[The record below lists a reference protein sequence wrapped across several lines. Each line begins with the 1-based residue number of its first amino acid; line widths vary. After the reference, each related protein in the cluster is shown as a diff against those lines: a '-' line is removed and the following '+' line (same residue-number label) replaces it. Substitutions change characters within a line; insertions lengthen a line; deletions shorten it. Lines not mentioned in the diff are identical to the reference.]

1 MSEKKIQFPSVR
13 KGDPQNIIV
22 LVGLWIC
29 AATVAII
36 LIFNYSARR
45 KSPAESKR
53 TEAQTIVKQNH
64 NHRYSHHS
72 TSMYATVEMNNRH
85 TKPDND

>member
-1 MSEKKIQFPSVR
+1 MSEKKLPFPSVR

-22 LVGLWIC
+22 LLGLWIC

-53 TEAQTIVKQNH
+53 TEAQTIVKKIP

-72 TSMYATVEMNNRH
+72 SSMYASVEMNQRH
-85 TKPDND
+85 TKSKND